1 MYFDYVGMKD
11 DRLYGIINVNC
22 DEKGFNKDD
31 RNIKII
37 KFWGTSEKISVKT
50 EISDYWAITSI
61 IERKENSGY
70 DGLVSDMVKGYSI
83 LSDSIQNKLSKKYIW
98 EKLKE

>member
-11 DRLYGIINVNC
+11 DWLYGIINVNC
-22 DEKGFNKDD
+22 DEKGFNEDD

-70 DGLVSDMVKGYSI
+70 DGLVSDMVKEYFI

>member
-11 DRLYGIINVNC
+11 DWLYGIINVNC
-22 DEKGFNKDD
+22 DEKGFNEDD

-70 DGLVSDMVKGYSI
+70 DGLVSDMVKGYFI